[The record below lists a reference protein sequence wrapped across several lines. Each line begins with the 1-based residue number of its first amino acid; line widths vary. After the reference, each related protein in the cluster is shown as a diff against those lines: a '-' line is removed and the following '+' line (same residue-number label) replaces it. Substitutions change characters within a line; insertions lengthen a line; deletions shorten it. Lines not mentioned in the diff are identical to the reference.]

1 MKPTAQNIFYS
12 NKIQIYNIFFFC
24 RHNADIRAHLPEV
37 RLPDDAETADRQV
50 QGREGQ
56 DAAREADPG
65 AHPLPAL
72 PHAPGGGD
80 LQPR

>member
-1 MKPTAQNIFYS
+1 MSKTRS
-12 NKIQIYNIFFFC
+12 TFFFC
-24 RHNADIRAHLPEV
+24 RHYADIRTHLPEV
-37 RLPDDAETADRQV
+37 RLPDDAQTADRQV

-65 AHPLPAL
+65 AHPLPSL
-72 PHAPGGGD
+72 PHAPRGGD